1 MAATL
6 KLEII
11 TPDSK
16 VFEGDAEFVQLPGAE
31 GDMGVFPQHEPLV
44 TELKAGELQITVN
57 GKVQVLAIGEGFAE
71 ITGTSIAILTDGAVN
86 EKDIDEKVAEE
97 AVKRAEDLL
106 KSNTLAGEELEA
118 TQAALARSL
127 AQIRVKRRHHVG

>member
-44 TELKAGELQITVN
+44 TELKAGEVQITVN

-106 KSNTLAGEELEA
+106 KSNTLEGEELEA

-127 AQIRVKRRHHVG
+127 AQIRVKRRHHAG

>member
-1 MAATL
+1 MATL

-16 VFEGDAEFVQLPGAE
+16 VFEGDVEFVELPGAE